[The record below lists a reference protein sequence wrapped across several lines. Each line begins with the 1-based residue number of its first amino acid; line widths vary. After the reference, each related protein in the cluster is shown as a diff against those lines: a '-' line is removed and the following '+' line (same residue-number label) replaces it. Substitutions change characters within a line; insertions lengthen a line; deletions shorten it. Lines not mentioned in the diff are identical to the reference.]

1 MALEPVWKSIIANC
15 TPKLWRTSYRKLFS
29 KHALGDKLVI
39 PDIIKWYEC
48 QKVFWHSF
56 DTRIATQLRCSRN
69 PPNIRNPLIYCV
81 NRYFLMFGGSQVQ
94 KSYRASTNDFL
105 IFLPWYLDIFI
116 AYFFIL
122 LLQYYKSKWY
132 DMERRID
139 KCFSQ
144 IEMNH
149 PKKQDISTKPS
160 AFFISGIRPAGS
172 FPGIIMIF
180 IK

>member
-56 DTRIATQLRCSRN
+56 DIRIATQLRCSRN

-81 NRYFLMFGGSQVQ
+81 NRYFLIFGVSQVQ
-94 KSYRASTNDFL
+94 TPYRASTNGFL
-105 IFLPWYLDIFI
+105 TFWHWYHNI
-116 AYFFIL
+116 ALHKNQSIVFRKSATILWFIL
-122 LLQYYKSKWY
+122 YIFSNTQKKELPSWQFLFYTYSVFSSRRLLWTYAS
-132 DMERRID
+132 E
-139 KCFSQ
+139 
-144 IEMNH
+144 
-149 PKKQDISTKPS
+149 PS
-160 AFFISGIRPAGS
+160 
-172 FPGIIMIF
+172 
-180 IK
+180 

>member
-81 NRYFLMFGGSQVQ
+81 NRYFLIFGVSQVQ
-94 KSYRASTNDFL
+94 KPYRASTNSFL
-105 IFLPWYLDIFI
+105 TFWHWYHKNKSTGFRIKKNIHDSSRKCKKK
-116 AYFFIL
+116 AYG
-122 LLQYYKSKWY
+122 
-132 DMERRID
+132 
-139 KCFSQ
+139 
-144 IEMNH
+144 
-149 PKKQDISTKPS
+149 KKTWKN
-160 AFFISGIRPAGS
+160 RN
-172 FPGIIMIF
+172 
-180 IK
+180 

>member
-81 NRYFLMFGGSQVQ
+81 NRYFLIFGVSQVQ
-94 KSYRASTNDFL
+94 KPYRASTNSFL
-105 IFLPWYLDIFI
+105 TFWHWYHNIKLWQMIVWKLSFARAFLYMCPDNGLTAKTTIKPHETLNLRKKFHTV
-116 AYFFIL
+116 ATLKNSIL
-122 LLQYYKSKWY
+122 
-132 DMERRID
+132 
-139 KCFSQ
+139 
-144 IEMNH
+144 
-149 PKKQDISTKPS
+149 
-160 AFFISGIRPAGS
+160 S
-172 FPGIIMIF
+172 FMHS
-180 IK
+180 